1 MLDIQVV
8 MHGNLRRF
16 LPEGIEFTHVQ
27 VVEGTTVRSVAQ
39 RFDAQDEV
47 WLSAI
52 DEVVVSMSEP
62 LTHDATIDFFAIL
75 EGG

>member
-16 LPEGIEFTHVQ
+16 LPEGIASTYVHVA
-27 VVEGTTVRSVAQ
+27 EGTTVRSVAQ

-52 DEVVVSMSEP
+52 DEVVVSMSEQ